1 MNTRQIIEKIQ
12 SASEITELA
21 QVTTFEGYL
30 EGAGLVEVT
39 IRDRGEGE
47 QYRYN
52 VFARTKDLDVQKT
65 ATGNPERELDT
76 AIATT
81 HWYQLKR

>member
-1 MNTRQIIEKIQ
+1 MEQHQIISQIQ
-12 SASEITELA
+12 KVSEITELA

-30 EGAGLVEVT
+30 EGAGKIEVS

-47 QYRYN
+47 QYRYS
-52 VFARTKDLDVQKT
+52 VYARTLDLPVQKT

-81 HWYQLKR
+81 HWYQLTK